1 MIVLEMYKIY
11 YDIGPIY
18 LKEFVNKTECVY
30 NTRNRNRVDIPICN
44 TVTYGYNS
52 FKYEG
57 ASLWNK
63 LCKTLKQELDVN
75 NFKNLI
81 KEWNG
86 PECSC
91 TLCKLCRLK
100 NM

>member
-1 MIVLEMYKIY
+1 MYKIY
-11 YDIGPIY
+11 HDIGPIY

-30 NTRNRNRVDIPICN
+30 NTCKNRVDIPICN
-44 TVTYGYNS
+44 TGTYGYNS

-63 LCKTLKQELDVN
+63 LCKTLKQNLDVN

-91 TLCKLCRLK
+91 SLCKLCRLK

>member
-1 MIVLEMYKIY
+1 MAIIHLSM
-11 YDIGPIY
+11 
-18 LKEFVNKTECVY
+18 
-30 NTRNRNRVDIPICN
+30 R
-44 TVTYGYNS
+44 
-52 FKYEG
+52 G

-75 NFKNLI
+75 SFKNLI

-91 TLCKLCRLK
+91 SSCKLCRLK
-100 NM
+100 DM